1 MAIHDE
7 KYLSFTTFTKA
18 GEQKSTP
25 VWIADLGD
33 GTMGFTTPGR
43 SWKVKRLRNNAN
55 VLLQPCDQKG
65 AITPGSDQLEATAQ
79 VETDAAVFGRVRS
92 AIKGKYPVA
101 FPMIWVINKLARRD
115 SDTAIIVT
123 LK

>member
-18 GEQKSTP
+18 GDQKSTP

-33 GTMGFTTPGR
+33 GTMGFTTPGE
-43 SWKVKRLRNNAN
+43 SWKVKRLRNNPN
-55 VLLQPCDQKG
+55 VLLQPCDQRG
-65 AITPGSDQLEATAQ
+65 NITAGTAQ
-79 VETDAAVFGRVRS
+79 VEATALVETNSVTFDRVRG
-92 AIKGKYPVA
+92 AIKAKYPIG
-101 FPMIWVINKLARRD
+101 FRIISTINKLARRD

>member
-18 GEQKSTP
+18 GEEKSTP

-33 GTMGFTTPGR
+33 GSMGFTTPGE
-43 SWKVKRLRNNAN
+43 SWKVKRLRNNDN
-55 VLLQPCDQKG
+55 VLLQPCDQRG
-65 AITPGSDQLEATAQ
+65 TVTPGSERVEATAI
-79 VETDAAVFGRVRS
+79 VETNPETFGRVRA
-92 AIKGKYPVA
+92 AIKAKYPIG
-101 FPMIWVINKLARRD
+101 FRIIYVINKLARRE

-123 LK
+123 LS

>member
-18 GEQKSTP
+18 GEEKSTA

-33 GTMGFTTPGR
+33 GTMGFTTPGE

-65 AITPGSDQLEATAQ
+65 GITPGSERVQATAQ
-79 VETDAAVFGRVRS
+79 VETSAAVFGEVRS
-92 AIKGKYPVA
+92 AIKAKYPIG
-101 FPMIWVINKLARRD
+101 FRLIYVINKMAGRD
-115 SDTAIIVT
+115 SDTAVIVT